1 MHTKG
6 FQALRS
12 YIQEQVQNFRASTP
26 QAMDLNLADAP
37 DAGWYDNTVYHE
49 EPAAQEG
56 EDLPLDY
63 FSKGKG
69 QKGKGKGKCK
79 GKEGKGDGK

>member
-12 YIQEQVQNFRASTP
+12 YIQEHVQNFRANSP

-37 DAGWYDNTVYHE
+37 DAGWYDQTIYQDD
-49 EPAAQEG
+49 AAIPEG
-56 EDLPLDY
+56 EDLSLDY
-63 FSKGKG
+63 FSKGK
-69 QKGKGKGKCK
+69 
-79 GKEGKGDGK
+79 